1 MDIKKLNIKI
11 PDFIKKYKFVLLILL
26 IGIALMLI
34 PGTKKTES
42 KENTIESIVQ
52 KENTTQKEL
61 ESILEM
67 IYGAGKVK
75 VMLQERSGEE
85 KIYQVNEDT
94 SSSDTSSKKEIDTII
109 LTDSNRNEVGLIK
122 QINPPQYLGA
132 VILCQGADDPA
143 VKLSITNAVSKITGL
158 GADKIAVLKMK

>member
-85 KIYQVNEDT
+85 KIYQV
-94 SSSDTSSKKEIDTII
+94 KYPI
-109 LTDSNRNEVGLIK
+109 
-122 QINPPQYLGA
+122 
-132 VILCQGADDPA
+132 
-143 VKLSITNAVSKITGL
+143 
-158 GADKIAVLKMK
+158 